1 MQLVAHLGSHSLVS
15 RLLSS
20 RGWELTQQC
29 TFVNINNCSIMPH
42 FEQSESPGWEKTE
55 CQEFKFFNNKLKREL
70 EGMKNVHNF
79 FYKPF
84 LQSNRVLPHEWWRLV
99 LPAKSEMSYTTQ
111 GVIEKI
117 IFRFLKFWLLCNRSV
132 KAFDIRK
139 LYLTALMQS
148 FLFKPLLWINGFK
161 INLSFRFYFDCM
173 FIANELTVSIKRVIL
188 IRKRKLC
195 FLKKDWKLEG
205 Y

>member
-1 MQLVAHLGSHSLVS
+1 MFIISFINLFYNPIGFSPMNDDDSCYQQKVKCRK
-15 RLLSS
+15 RLPT
-20 RGWELTQQC
+20 R
-29 TFVNINNCSIMPH
+29 
-42 FEQSESPGWEKTE
+42 
-55 CQEFKFFNNKLKREL
+55 
-70 EGMKNVHNF
+70 
-79 FYKPF
+79 
-84 LQSNRVLPHEWWRLV
+84 
-99 LPAKSEMSYTTQ
+99 
-111 GVIEKI
+111 VIEKI

-139 LYLTALMQS
+139 PYLTALMQS

-195 FLKKDWKLEG
+195 FLRKDWKLEG